1 MNVLPE
7 NLDSVLFV
15 STPGNETLLGE
26 VIYKSCNVEIAGRK
40 LSINLIVID
49 MRDFDII
56 LRMN

>member
-1 MNVLPE
+1 MLPE

>member
-1 MNVLPE
+1 MNVLHE

>member
-15 STPGNETLLGE
+15 STSGNETLLGE

>member
-1 MNVLPE
+1 MNVLHE

-15 STPGNETLLGE
+15 STSGNETLLGE